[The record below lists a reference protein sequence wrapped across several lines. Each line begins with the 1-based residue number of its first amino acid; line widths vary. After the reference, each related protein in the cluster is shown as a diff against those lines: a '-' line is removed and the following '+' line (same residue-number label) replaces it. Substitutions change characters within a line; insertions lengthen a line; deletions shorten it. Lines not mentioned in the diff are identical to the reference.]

1 MNPEARILR
10 NPFIALAPADDG
22 YLAYD
27 AESSRLHRL
36 NPAAALI
43 VELSD
48 GTRTATDLAA
58 QLAAFV
64 GDEGRQ
70 GCASWMETAARDGLL
85 TSVRPDDPL
94 PAGPSPHDFASLA
107 SQLRSDGHVLA
118 AFVCQH
124 YATFQAA
131 DEADQWAA
139 LGELAHI
146 VGRREDARDAY
157 ERYCWLEPGDAE
169 VEQILVSLRNEAPP
183 PRAPDRCIVQL
194 YERFAEYYERNMCA
208 DLEYQAP
215 ARLAEALDAELSTAA
230 GLDVLDLGCGTGL
243 AGPALRARARRLVG
257 IDLSPDM
264 VVHAQATGR
273 YDAIEVAEITEWLGR
288 VDTPDFDL
296 IAACDTLIYFGDLGQ
311 VLKPASRR
319 MREGGTVAFT
329 VERGAADPFRLT
341 DSGRYVHTESHIR
354 AAAEEA
360 GLTVARITESPLRY
374 EYGEEVIGLIVVLRN
389 APAS

>member
-1 MNPEARILR
+1 
-10 NPFIALAPADDG
+10 
-22 YLAYD
+22 
-27 AESSRLHRL
+27 
-36 NPAAALI
+36 
-43 VELSD
+43 
-48 GTRTATDLAA
+48 
-58 QLAAFV
+58 
-64 GDEGRQ
+64 
-70 GCASWMETAARDGLL
+70 METAARDGLL

-94 PAGPSPHDFASLA
+94 PGGPSPHDFASLA

-157 ERYCWLEPGDAE
+157 ERYCQLEPGDAE

-264 VVHAQATGR
+264 VVHAQATRR

-288 VDTPDFDL
+288 ADTPDFDL

-311 VLKPASRR
+311 VLMPASRR
-319 MREGGTVAFT
+319 MREGGTFAFT
-329 VERGAADPFRLT
+329 VERGAVAPFRLT